1 VVARAGGGE
10 DAGQPVDALP
20 ERSPALEVGRL
31 ARQPGEQV
39 RQPLAGDGQEAPV
52 RGDAHDDLG
61 HGQRDDLG
69 VGDLSP
75 RVGSPAGQEIVGG
88 DINRGAE
95 GVEVGV
101 HRGLR
106 VDGAIATA
114 DFGPSA
120 RGPFSTARSVE
131 SII

>member
-1 VVARAGGGE
+1 VAK
-10 DAGQPVDALP
+10 ALC
-20 ERSPALEVGRL
+20 RHS
-31 ARQPGEQV
+31 
-39 RQPLAGDGQEAPV
+39 QEAPV
-52 RGDAHDDLG
+52 RWDAHDRLG
-61 HGQRDDLG
+61 DGQGDDLG
-69 VGDLSP
+69 VVELAP
-75 RVGSPAGQEIVGG
+75 AVGRPAGQEIVGG

-106 VDGAIATA
+106 VSGVRDTA

>member
-1 VVARAGGGE
+1 LSQTVA
-10 DAGQPVDALP
+10 
-20 ERSPALEVGRL
+20 PALEVAGLSGRP
-31 ARQPGEQV
+31 REQV
-39 RQPLAGDGQEAPV
+39 AQAPAGDGQEAPV
-52 RGDAHDDLG
+52 RGDAHRHLG
-61 HGQRDDLG
+61 DRQGDHLGIVELAAG
-69 VGDLSP
+69 VG
-75 RVGSPAGQEIVGG
+75 GPAGQEIVRG

-120 RGPFSTARSVE
+120 RGPFSTARSVA

>member
-1 VVARAGGGE
+1 MRQAPGRDGQKAPIGR
-10 DAGQPVDALP
+10 DAQRHLGDRQGDHLGVIEIA
-20 ERSPALEVGRL
+20 PAVGR
-31 ARQPGEQV
+31 G
-39 RQPLAGDGQEAPV
+39 
-52 RGDAHDDLG
+52 
-61 HGQRDDLG
+61 
-69 VGDLSP
+69 
-75 RVGSPAGQEIVGG
+75 AGQEIVGG

-114 DFGPSA
+114 DFGPSVHS
-120 RGPFSTARSVE
+120 PCSTARSVE